1 MDAVG
6 HAGLSPVVAF
16 TVDHSAPQI
25 IVSGVAS
32 GQSYA
37 VDVTPVIT
45 ITDPHLAAASILL
58 NGQPF
63 ESGQMV
69 SDEGVYQLA
78 ISASDAA
85 GNRDGAKLAFVI
97 DKMAPVIAIQGV
109 EANRA
114 YNTEVTPIITVT
126 DATAVTQTVTLNGE
140 LFVSGMV
147 VTAEGDYALTVQA
160 ADATGHRASKTLDF
174 RIDTTA
180 PVIVVDG
187 VEDQAV
193 YRIDPYF
200 YQVVATDADGDALT
214 YALLT
219 APPGMTIDADTGLI
233 TWAQLASG
241 DHLVTVQVKDE
252 LGASDTQVYSLS
264 IPVANLAPT
273 IASDPVVEAQVG
285 QLYQYQV
292 NAADPNGDPVTY
304 HLETAPAGMTIE
316 SETGLLTWE
325 PDAAGPVTVVIRV
338 EDPDGAHASQSYTIA
353 VSKPL

>member
-1 MDAVG
+1 
-6 HAGLSPVVAF
+6 
-16 TVDHSAPQI
+16 
-25 IVSGVAS
+25 
-32 GQSYA
+32 
-37 VDVTPVIT
+37 VTPV
-45 ITDPHLAAASILL
+45 
-58 NGQPF
+58 
-63 ESGQMV
+63 
-69 SDEGVYQLA
+69 
-78 ISASDAA
+78 
-85 GNRDGAKLAFVI
+85 
-97 DKMAPVIAIQGV
+97 
-109 EANRA
+109 
-114 YNTEVTPIITVT
+114 ITVT
-126 DATAVTQTVTLNGE
+126 DATAVKQTVTLNGE
-140 LFVSGMV
+140 PFITGMV
-147 VTAEGDYALTVQA
+147 VNAEGDYTLTVQA
-160 ADATGHRASKTLDF
+160 ADASGHRASKTLDF

-187 VEDQAV
+187 VEDQAA

-325 PDAAGPVTVVIRV
+325 PDAAGPVTVGIRV

-353 VSKPL
+353 VSEPL